1 MDAAVMDRT
10 NTKLCS
16 VISDAEQYRGG
27 NGTAL
32 TAGNYSKAPAAD
44 APQLTML
51 GMPATSISTT
61 NFGAYARKRGE
72 GWEAN
77 WFVAR
82 AVVEYLFEIIM
93 GTRNS
98 QAAFNGELDENG
110 PVSGWFRHRR
120 DEHAGLG
127 QL

>member
-1 MDAAVMDRT
+1 M
-10 NTKLCS
+10 L
-16 VISDAEQYRGG
+16 G
-27 NGTAL
+27 NG
-32 TAGNYSKAPAAD
+32 
-44 APQLTML
+44 
-51 GMPATSISTT
+51 PATSISTT

-82 AVVEYLFEIIM
+82 AGGWSTCLKIIM

-110 PVSGWFRHRR
+110 LYQGGFGTGVTK
-120 DEHAGLG
+120 HAGLG